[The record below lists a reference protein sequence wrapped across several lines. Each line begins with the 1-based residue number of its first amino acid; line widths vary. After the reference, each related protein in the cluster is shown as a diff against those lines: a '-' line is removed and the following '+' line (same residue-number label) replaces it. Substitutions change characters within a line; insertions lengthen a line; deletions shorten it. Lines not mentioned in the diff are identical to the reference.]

1 MYNTWSNQVP
11 CTSNILLKQDYL
23 EFLGCHQDQKVQNHL
38 RVTIHRPMT
47 VKMVKKPHTGKW
59 RLFEFREGNREKT
72 EDELEKGVKIH
83 K

>member
-1 MYNTWSNQVP
+1 MPPGPKGTKS
-11 CTSNILLKQDYL
+11 SKGHDSSSDDS
-23 EFLGCHQDQKVQNHL
+23 EDGK
-38 RVTIHRPMT
+38 
-47 VKMVKKPHTGKW
+47 KKPHTGKW